1 MVIVLAG
8 LLPGEHWLVFAV
20 TLRKPLVN
28 EGDTLSRIVALP
40 WPLVMVVPA
49 GLVHTYGLGPLAFV
63 TGAMEYCAV
72 ELQMFVVGP
81 LIAPGC
87 KGTLDPTVLHLA
99 TLDAQGLVADTQTG
113 GAPV

>member
-8 LLPGEHWLVFAV
+8 LLPGEHWLVLAV

-28 EGDTLSRIVALP
+28 AGDTCSWIVVLP
-40 WPLVMVVPA
+40 CPLVMVVPA
-49 GLVHTYGLGPLAFV
+49 GLVHVYGVGPPALV

-99 TLDAQGLVADTQTG
+99 TLDAHGLVADTQIG